1 MSAIRIGLA
10 LAMGMMASG
19 ALAQDADV
27 SIAKGERVSIIGGCH
42 DCHTVGYGESNGEID
57 PATALMGNPVGYNGP
72 WGTSYAVNLRLVVA
86 GMSEDEWVQYLKTFK
101 ATPPMPWFNV
111 HHLDEGEM
119 RSLYQYI
126 ASLGEPGKPAPEALP
141 PGEKPKTPYLVF
153 APPTMPS
160 G

>member
-1 MSAIRIGLA
+1 ML
-10 LAMGMMASG
+10 ASG

-27 SIAKGERVSIIGGCH
+27 SVAKGERVSIIGGCH
-42 DCHTVGYGESNGEID
+42 DCHSVGYGESNGKID
-57 PATALMGNPVGYNGP
+57 PATALTGNPVGYNGP

-86 GMSEDEWVQYLKTFK
+86 GMTEDDWVKYLQTFT

-111 HHLDEGEM
+111 HHLDESEM

-126 ASLGEPGKPAPEALP
+126 ASLGEPGQPAPKALP
-141 PGEKPKTPYLVF
+141 PGEKPTTPYVVF

-160 G
+160 S